1 MKSRAREIV
10 FSGVLQGFFLF
21 FFVITSN
28 TNLGNKIAFFDDEFH
43 VYFEKQNGWVN
54 KFF

>member
-10 FSGVLQGFFLF
+10 FSEFWEDSFFSS

-28 TNLGNKIAFFDDEFH
+28 TNMGNKIAFFDDEFH
-43 VYFEKQNGWVN
+43 VYFEK
-54 KFF
+54 

>member
-10 FSGVLQGFFLF
+10 FSRVLWGFFLS
-21 FFVITSN
+21 FFVIINN

-43 VYFEKQNGWVN
+43 VYFEKQHGWVN
-54 KFF
+54 KLF